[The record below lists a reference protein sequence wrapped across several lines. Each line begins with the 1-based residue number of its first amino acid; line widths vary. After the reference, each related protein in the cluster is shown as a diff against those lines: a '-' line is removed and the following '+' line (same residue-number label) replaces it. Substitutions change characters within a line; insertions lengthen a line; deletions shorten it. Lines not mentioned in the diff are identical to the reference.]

1 MTPEESAEQLSRTV
15 NQLNEALNGLA
26 RAIDPSIKSID
37 SQSEA
42 STGSAKAEAEN
53 EKKKAAATKLGVES
67 AVQLAKVFTSAA
79 GAMYKGEKGMS
90 AFNGSVDAAAGS
102 LVALA
107 GVVAVMTGGVS
118 LFTAGL
124 VAAIAAGA
132 EYVKASAEQSDKL
145 YDAFQDISRAGA
157 AGADGLQGVYSDMQ
171 KFGLGIQDLGK
182 MSELLKSNS
191 QSLALFGGT
200 VFQGRKKFADLS
212 GAMEPF
218 RASLMNAGMS
228 QDEINEGTAGYL
240 KLQSRLGTTQ
250 NQTTEQLAE
259 GTRKYLLEQEALTKV
274 TGLSRKDQE
283 ALREKVMSQERFAGK
298 QAELRAQNMGKA
310 AELLQETFI
319 QLSGAG
325 ATDLAEGFAD
335 ITAGNLT
342 SAAAIKA
349 YNATNGEA
357 LAIAQKVSSGQI
369 KNAAQATDMLRDA
382 VDRQMKSS
390 NAAGQAMQGVYDQT
404 KGSYSQAI
412 QFTSKGANSF
422 GKAMDGAKSEL
433 EKQGATGKKAAD
445 AELQRQTDLRLTQQ
459 RAMMNMQDFVRLGV
473 EPATKSLSVFG
484 EVIEYITDMLPGSGD
499 ARQKSKEKT
508 AFEKNKLA
516 AEEQNQIILD
526 AMARQKSATNK
537 EELAA
542 AKEAEKNAREKR
554 QLLDKERDE
563 LLKTSKNFTGTV
575 STTSGY
581 LQKMIQA
588 ESGGRNIANQS
599 GAGGKA
605 TSSAYGVAQITKG
618 TFEGLAKQAGE
629 GNPLKGKT
637 FEDMKGDVN
646 LQMEAA
652 QQLTD
657 KNRKML
663 QSYGVSTSDAAL
675 YLAHF
680 LGPSGA
686 VKVLSQPD
694 GVNLQT
700 AGVSA
705 SQIAANPMLQKMS
718 TVGDLKKWADA
729 KMGGSGFEVAKY
741 EDGGMLNGVG
751 LVGEKG
757 PELAVGSASITSNT
771 DIMGAFRMMT
781 AELSAQSMILSEI
794 ARATKS
800 SSTTSEKML
809 RYAQN

>member
-15 NQLNEALNGLA
+15 NQLNEALNSMA

-37 SQSEA
+37 SQSKA
-42 STGSAKAEAEN
+42 STGSAKAETEN
-53 EKKKAAATKLGVES
+53 EKKKSAATKLGVEAAS
-67 AVQLAKVFTSAA
+67 NLAKVFTSAA

-132 EYVKASAEQSDKL
+132 EYVKAAAEQSDKL

-200 VFQGRKKFADLS
+200 VFQGRKKFAELS

-240 KLQSRLGTTQ
+240 RLQSRLGNTQ
-250 NQTTEQLAE
+250 NKTTEELADSA
-259 GTRKYLLEQEALTKV
+259 RKYLLEQEALTKI
-274 TGLSRKDQE
+274 TGLNRKEQD
-283 ALREKVMSQERFAGK
+283 AIQERAMAQERYAGK
-298 QAELRAQNMGKA
+298 MLQLKEEGNITGAERLRKFMTLVEGSGLEAGMADAASGMSFSAESIKAFNATAGQSTAIMQKLISGQINEMQAADMLRKAMDDTQKATNASARAQMGVQEQYAGSLSKARDFINKGAGSTVKA
-310 AELLQETFI
+310 AEAANK
-319 QLSGAG
+319 QL
-325 ATDLAEGFAD
+325 
-335 ITAGNLT
+335 
-342 SAAAIKA
+342 
-349 YNATNGEA
+349 
-357 LAIAQKVSSGQI
+357 
-369 KNAAQATDMLRDA
+369 
-382 VDRQMKSS
+382 
-390 NAAGQAMQGVYDQT
+390 
-404 KGSYSQAI
+404 
-412 QFTSKGANSF
+412 
-422 GKAMDGAKSEL
+422 EL
-433 EKQGATGKKAAD
+433 QGATGKKAAD

-459 RAMMNMQDFVRLGV
+459 KAMMNMQDFVRLGV
-473 EPATKSLSVFG
+473 EPATKALSWFG
-484 EVIEYITDMLPGSGD
+484 ETVEYITSMLPGSGD
-499 ARQKSKEKT
+499 ARQKAQEKT
-508 AFEKNKLA
+508 AFEKNKRA

-757 PELAVGSASITSNT
+757 PELAVGAGSITSNN

>member
-1 MTPEESAEQLSRTV
+1 MTPEESAEQLSQTV
-15 NQLNEALNGLA
+15 NQLNAALNGLA

-53 EKKKAAATKLGVES
+53 EKKKAKATKLGVES

-102 LVALA
+102 LIALA

-200 VFQGRKKFADLS
+200 VFQGRKRFADLS

-240 KLQSRLGTTQ
+240 RLQSRLGTTQ

-283 ALREKVMSQERFAGK
+283 ALREKVMAQERFAGK
-298 QAELRAQNMGKA
+298 QAELRAQGMGKA
-310 AELLQETFI
+310 AEQLQETFI
-319 QLSGAG
+319 QLTGAG

-349 YNATNGEA
+349 YNSTNGEA

-369 KNAAQATDMLRDA
+369 NAAQATDMLRDA
-382 VDRQMKSS
+382 TERQMKSS
-390 NAAGQAMQGVYDQT
+390 NAAGQAMIGVYDQT
-404 KGSYSQAI
+404 KGSFSQSI

-459 RAMMNMQDFVRLGV
+459 RAMMNMQDFVRNGV
-473 EPATKSLSVFG
+473 EPATKALSWFG
-484 EVIEYITDMLPGSGD
+484 ETVEYITSMLPGSGD
-499 ARQKSKEKT
+499 ARQKAQEKT
-508 AFEKNKLA
+508 AFEKNKRA

-618 TFEGLAKQAGE
+618 TFEGLTKQAGE

-757 PELAVGSASITSNT
+757 PELAVGAGSITSNT